1 VGWRLKGERKMSLF
15 EIVLGFVLTTMIGF
29 VFVSPIYL
37 LEKYIVLSILDK
49 YINNVILK
57 VIAVVAVNVLF
68 FLVGF
73 AIIFCVYGYKCG

>member
-1 VGWRLKGERKMSLF
+1 MSLF

-29 VFVSPIYL
+29 VFVLPIYL

-49 YINNVILK
+49 YIDNVILK
-57 VIAVVAVNVLF
+57 AIAAVAINVLF

-73 AIIFCVYGYKCG
+73 VVIFVVYGYRCG

>member
-1 VGWRLKGERKMSLF
+1 MSLF

-29 VFVSPIYL
+29 VFVFPIYL
-37 LEKYIVLSILDK
+37 LEKYIVLSILDE
-49 YINNVILK
+49 YIDNVILK

-73 AIIFCVYGYKCG
+73 AIIFSVYGYKCG

>member
-1 VGWRLKGERKMSLF
+1 MSLF

-29 VFVSPIYL
+29 VFVSPIYW
-37 LEKYIVLSILDK
+37 LEKYIVFSILDE
-49 YINNVILK
+49 YIDNVILK

>member
-1 VGWRLKGERKMSLF
+1 MSLF

-37 LEKYIVLSILDK
+37 IEKYIVLSTLDE
-49 YINNVILK
+49 YIDNVILK
-57 VIAVVAVNVLF
+57 AIAVVAINVLF

-73 AIIFCVYGYKCG
+73 VVIFVVYGYRCE

>member
-1 VGWRLKGERKMSLF
+1 MSLF

-37 LEKYIVLSILDK
+37 IEKYIVLRTLDE
-49 YINNVILK
+49 YIDNVILK
-57 VIAVVAVNVLF
+57 AIAVVAINVLF

-73 AIIFCVYGYKCG
+73 VVIFVVYGYKCG

>member
-1 VGWRLKGERKMSLF
+1 MSLF

-29 VFVSPIYL
+29 VVVSPIYL
-37 LEKYIVLSILDK
+37 LEKYIVLSTLDE

-57 VIAVVAVNVLF
+57 AIAVVAVNVLF

-73 AIIFCVYGYKCG
+73 ITIFVVYGYKCG

>member
-1 VGWRLKGERKMSLF
+1 MSLF

-37 LEKYIVLSILDK
+37 IEKYIVLSTLDE
-49 YINNVILK
+49 YIDNVILK
-57 VIAVVAVNVLF
+57 AIAVVAINVLF

-73 AIIFCVYGYKCG
+73 VVIFVVYGYRCG

>member
-1 VGWRLKGERKMSLF
+1 MSLF

-29 VFVSPIYL
+29 ALVFPIYL
-37 LEKYIVLSILDK
+37 VEKYIVLSILDE
-49 YINNVILK
+49 YIDNVILK